1 MVSCVIFLPHQ
12 VRSVVLLVREESVA
26 TVRVGHNNIK
36 NRFAFLHLLFRM
48 SSLCVF
54 FLFFFVLPSWLLLIL
69 FYFWMYL
76 EQSALPLPLAR
87 VSSKDLSSR
96 RTLNAKEATE
106 ADTLV
111 ATELLAEREP
121 LVVSVTT
128 ALDGASLPSLSST

>member
-1 MVSCVIFLPHQ
+1 
-12 VRSVVLLVREESVA
+12 
-26 TVRVGHNNIK
+26 
-36 NRFAFLHLLFRM
+36 
-48 SSLCVF
+48 
-54 FLFFFVLPSWLLLIL
+54 
-69 FYFWMYL
+69 MYL